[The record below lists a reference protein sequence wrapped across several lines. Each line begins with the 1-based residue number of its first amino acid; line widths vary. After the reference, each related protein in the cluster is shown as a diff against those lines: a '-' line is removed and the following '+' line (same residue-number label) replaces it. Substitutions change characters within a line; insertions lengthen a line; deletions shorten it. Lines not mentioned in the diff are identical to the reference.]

1 MSGTA
6 ENFDHLSVDLC
17 DFLSR
22 YAGEL
27 RQLASLASDLDHHIG
42 EAVSASR
49 SGNRGRE
56 MIELRLEAQGVDLL
70 RQSLEQLHNVLLQ
83 VVSQLP
89 SGCRIDLSQMIGT
102 INLRDLAD
110 RLAERRSENLDD
122 TATLAVSGSKG
133 NIHLF

>member
-6 ENFDHLSVDLC
+6 NNGDRLSVELG

-49 SGNRGRE
+49 SGNKGRE
-56 MIELRLEAQGVDLL
+56 MLELRLEAQGVDLL
-70 RQSLEQLHNVLLQ
+70 RQSLEQLCNVLLQ
-83 VVSQLP
+83 VVSQVP
-89 SGCRIDLSQMIGT
+89 GGYRVDLSQMIGS

-110 RLAERRSENLDD
+110 RLTECGSEGHDD
-122 TATLAVSGSKG
+122 TAAAAGAKG